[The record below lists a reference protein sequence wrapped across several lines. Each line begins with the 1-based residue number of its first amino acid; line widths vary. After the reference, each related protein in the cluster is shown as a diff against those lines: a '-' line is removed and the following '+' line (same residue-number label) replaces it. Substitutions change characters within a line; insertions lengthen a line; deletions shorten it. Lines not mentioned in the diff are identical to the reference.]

1 MAPRKVKEDS
11 QKKRPRAQPLASGRR
26 KVEIAEAA
34 LRLINQE
41 GLKGLSLFRLA
52 EALGVVPSALYRHY
66 PNKDAILDAVLE
78 LVAERLAEHVERVRR
93 EHFSALSRLDALLAQ
108 HVLFITSN
116 QALPRILFSEEIIG
130 DAERRRARLGE
141 IIHAHVMR
149 IAAIIAEGQQEGEMR
164 SDVSPEAAAVMFLG
178 IVQPAAI
185 LWHASGGRFDF
196 SAHARTA
203 WKLYR
208 ECLQPAKDVPGHP
221 SASSSDQG

>member
-1 MAPRKVKEDS
+1 MKKDS
-11 QKKRPRAQPLASGRR
+11 QKKRPRERSPAPGRR
-26 KVEIAEAA
+26 KAEIAETA
-34 LRLINQE
+34 LRLINEE
-41 GLKGLSLFRLA
+41 GLKRLSVLRLA
-52 EALGVVPSALYRHY
+52 EHLGVVPSALYRHY

-78 LVAERLAEHVERVRR
+78 LVGERLAEHVERVRR
-93 EHFSALSRLDALLAQ
+93 EHFSAFSRLDALLAQ

-130 DAERRRARLGE
+130 DAEHRRGRLGE

-149 IAAIIAEGQQEGEMR
+149 VAVIIAEGQQEGEMR

-185 LWHASGGRFDF
+185 LWHVSGGRFDF

-208 ECLQPAKDVPGHP
+208 ECLQPRKDAP
-221 SASSSDQG
+221 